1 MIFCAIIIM
10 EVISTAIPERIKE
23 IRKEVNLTQRE
34 FAEKIGLK
42 QNTVAAY
49 EIGATQPSERTLCE
63 ICRVFGYN
71 VDWLVNGTGEKKRQL
86 SRAEEINAYIGRICQ
101 DENADFQRRIVA
113 AMAKIPAELWPEIEK
128 FARRIVDGE
137 KG

>member
-1 MIFCAIIIM
+1 MSIG
-10 EVISTAIPERIKE
+10 VRIKE
-23 IRKEVNLTQRE
+23 VRTEANLTQQA
-34 FAEKIGLK
+34 FADKLNIK
-42 QNTVAAY
+42 RNTVAAY

-71 VDWLVNGTGEKKRQL
+71 AEWLVNGTGEKKRQL

-137 KG
+137 NG